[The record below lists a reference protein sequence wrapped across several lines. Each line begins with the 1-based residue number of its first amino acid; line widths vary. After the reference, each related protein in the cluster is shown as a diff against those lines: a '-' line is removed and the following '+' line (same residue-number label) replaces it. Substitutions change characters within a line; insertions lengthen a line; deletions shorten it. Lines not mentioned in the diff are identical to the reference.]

1 MDLKVH
7 LSQRLL
13 HMLNMTG
20 SGFDQVVSVSEQ
32 GPNSTNVLSR
42 AKRAPQQ
49 SNRMEPLAILNIRF
63 PAGNVFNMP
72 GVNQDNIKSIGVHN
86 LEYRNPVYAGG
97 LHGDGFN
104 AALFE
109 PLSGLV

>member
-32 GPNSTNVLSR
+32 GSDSTNVLIR
-42 AKRAPQQ
+42 PKRAPQQ
-49 SNRMEPLAILNIRF
+49 SNRMEILDPLAILNIRF
-63 PAGNVFNMP
+63 AAGNVFNMP
-72 GVNQDNIKSIGVHN
+72 GVNQDNIKSIGLKN
-86 LEYRNPVYAGG
+86 LKNRNPVYPGG
-97 LHGDGFN
+97 LHGD
-104 AALFE
+104 
-109 PLSGLV
+109 